1 VLEVG
6 VKVHYLGYGADE
18 DAWVPLSKVKS
29 KALKDK
35 KKK

>member
-1 VLEVG
+1 VG

-29 KALKDK
+29 KALKK
-35 KKK
+35 K